1 MTTSP
6 GPVDARLHAGATER
20 NRDPILAVL
29 KAVLPPAGTVLEI
42 ASGTGQHAAYFAP
55 ALAPRVWQ
63 PSEPDERLRASI
75 LAWSAGVDPAVLRP
89 PLALDVL
96 ARPWPVETAPPAPPP
111 APPVTAVVNINMIH
125 ISPWAACR
133 ALMQGA
139 AALLPEGGVLFLYG
153 PYRTG
158 GGWRSPNDPD
168 FDRSLRERDPS
179 WGIRDLEDVVAE
191 ASANGLVLGRTVD
204 MPAGNLSVVFARRRQ
219 GD

>member
-1 MTTSP
+1 MPPDTH
-6 GPVDARLHAGATER
+6 DARLHAGATVR
-20 NRDPILAVL
+20 NRDPILSVL
-29 KAVLPPAGTVLEI
+29 EAVLPPSGTVLEI

-75 LAWSAGVDPAVLRP
+75 LAWSAGIDPVVLRP

-96 ARPWPVETAPPAPPP
+96 ARPWPVEMAPPQPPI
-111 APPVTAVVNINMIH
+111 TAVVNINMIH

-139 AALLPEGGVLFLYG
+139 AALLREGGVLFLYG
-153 PYRTG
+153 PFRTG

-168 FDRSLRERDPS
+168 FDRSLRELDPS

-191 ASANGLVLGRTVD
+191 ASANGLVLARTVD